1 MIDMRTIRA
10 VIWALFALC
19 LRIAAQQPNLSS
31 EKTPGATPAADQ
43 ILSSYEGQNVSSVQ
57 IAGHPELSSSQYSS
71 LMTQQAGQPFSK
83 AKVDQTAAALNATG
97 KFDNV
102 RVVAEPEAN
111 GVQVLFILEPA
122 VYFGLF
128 EFPGS
133 GNFSYSQLLQIANY
147 PVQTPFNAADVEQDR
162 QHLIT
167 FFEQEG
173 YFQAAV
179 QPEIQTDSVHAI
191 ANVIFH
197 VTLGRKAKFG
207 NVDLQGA
214 PPNDD
219 PLLRHKLTT
228 LLARFR
234 GAQIRP
240 GKTYHRSVVVKATGY
255 LTTILQKQGRLGAQV
270 KLAGAEYIAA
280 TNRADIH
287 FTIVPGDVT
296 QVKIAGAHLF
306 SWTRKSLLPIYQG
319 IGVDEESVQ
328 EGQQAL
334 LSYFQAKGFFDVKV
348 ESQFQKSQNSDTVVY
363 RISKEKKRKV
373 TAISLTGNTHLPSSQ
388 LTPALAVEK
397 KHLFSPGK
405 FSDQLVR
412 TSVNRLKAIYQSE
425 GFSDVQVVPAVTSR
439 TNDIRVSFRV
449 VEGPRDIVNSL
460 TIEGADTL
468 PEAQFAPVGLK
479 VIAGQPYS
487 QAHVEA
493 DRATIVSHYLKA
505 GYLNS
510 SFRETAAE
518 LSKND
523 PHRIN
528 VVYHIYEGP
537 KVMTGDLL
545 TLGRVHTRQRLI
557 DRDISSITPGQPLT
571 ETELLTSGSKLYD
584 HTGVFDWAEVDPKRD
599 IITQTREDVLVKT
612 HEAKRN
618 SFTYGFGFE
627 VINRGGSIP
636 SGTIALPNLPPI
648 GLPSNFTTSQST
660 FYGPRGTVQYTR
672 NNMRGKGES
681 LSFTGFAG
689 RLDQRFAAYYIDP
702 NFRWSPWRS
711 TASFSSERNEENPIF
726 SAQVEQGSL
735 QFQRP
740 IDKPKNNI
748 FFARYIYSQTDLTR
762 VLIPAL
768 VPTEDLHVRL
778 STFAANLTRD
788 TRDNA
793 LDEHKGV
800 LDSIELDF
808 NSTKL
813 GSSVDFAKLTL
824 QAAYYKEKIHHI
836 VWAESLRIGVARPFE
851 NSFVPLSEAYFSGG
865 GNSLR
870 GFPLDGA
877 GPQRPVEI
885 CSVGQT
891 SGCPYILV
899 PTGGNELFIFNFEAR
914 IPLPFKKGLGMVPF
928 YDGGNVYPTAGTYHF
943 ASLYSNTI
951 GLGLRY
957 STPVG
962 PVRVDIGRNLNP
974 GKGINAIPGNPG
986 ATPVNAINATQYFIS
1001 IGQAF

>member
-1 MIDMRTIRA
+1 MRLFRA
-10 VIWALFALC
+10 LACALFALC
-19 LRIAAQQPNLSS
+19 LRVPAQQSATS
-31 EKTPGATPAADQ
+31 AEKSPHTTPAADQ

-71 LMTQQAGQPFSK
+71 LMSQQAGQPFSK
-83 AKVDQTAAALNATG
+83 AKIDQTAAALKATG
-97 KFDNV
+97 KFEDV

-122 VYFGLF
+122 IYFGIF
-128 EFPGS
+128 EFSGS
-133 GNFSYSQLLQIANY
+133 GSFSYSQLLQIANY
-147 PVQTPFNAADVEQDR
+147 PIQTPFNAADVEQGR
-162 QHLIT
+162 QRLVT

-173 YFQAAV
+173 YFHAAV
-179 QPEIQTDSVHAI
+179 QPEIKIDSVHEI

-207 NVDLQGA
+207 NIDLQGA
-214 PPNDD
+214 PPDED
-219 PLLRHKLTT
+219 PLLRHELTT
-228 LLARFR
+228 FLASFH
-234 GAQIRP
+234 GARIRP
-240 GKTYHRSVVVKATGY
+240 GKTYHHSVLAKATSY

-287 FTIVPGDVT
+287 FSIVPGNVT
-296 QVKIAGAHLF
+296 HVQIAGAHLH
-306 SWTRKSLLPIYQG
+306 SWTRKSVLPIYQG

-348 ESQFQKSQNSDTVVY
+348 ESQYQKDQGFDTVVY
-363 RISKEKKRKV
+363 RITKEKKRKV
-373 TAISLTGNTHLPSSQ
+373 TAVNLTGNTHLPSSQ
-388 LTPALAVEK
+388 LIPALAVEK
-397 KHLFSPGK
+397 KHFFSPGK

-425 GFSDVQVVPAVTSR
+425 GFSDAQVIPTVTNK
-439 TNDIRVSFRV
+439 TEDIRVSFRV
-449 VEGPRDIVNSL
+449 VEGERDIVNSL
-460 TIEGADTL
+460 TIEGADTF
-468 PEAQFAPVGLK
+468 PEAQFAPGGLK
-479 VIAGQPYS
+479 VVAGQPYS

-493 DRATIVSHYLKA
+493 DRATIVSHYLQA

-518 LSKND
+518 VSKND
-523 PHRIN
+523 RHRIN

-537 KVMTGDLL
+537 KVITGDLL

-557 DRDISSITPGQPLT
+557 DEDIASIKPGQPLT
-571 ETELLTSGSKLYD
+571 ETELLTSGSRLYD

-599 IITQTREDVLVKT
+599 ITTQSKEDVLVKT

-618 SFTYGFGFE
+618 DFTYGFGFE

-636 SGTIALPNLPPI
+636 SGTVALPNLPPI

-660 FYGPRGTVQYTR
+660 YYGPRGTVQYTR

-681 LSFTGFAG
+681 LSLTGFAG

-702 NFRWSPWRS
+702 NFRWSPWKA
-711 TASFSSERNEENPIF
+711 TTSFSSERNEENPIF

-735 QFQRP
+735 QLQRP
-740 IDKPKNNI
+740 LGQAKKDI
-748 FFARYIYSQTDLTR
+748 FFARYIFSQTDLTR

-778 STFAANLTRD
+778 SGLAANLTRD

-800 LDSIELDF
+800 LDSIELNF

-813 GSSVDFAKLTL
+813 GSSVDFAKLTM
-824 QAAYYKEKIHHI
+824 QAAYYKEKLHHI
-836 VWAESLRIGVARPFE
+836 VWAESVRIGIARPFE

-885 CSVGQT
+885 CSSGQT

-899 PTGGNELFIFNFEAR
+899 PTGGNEMFILNSEAR
-914 IPLPFKKGLGMVPF
+914 IPLPFRKGLSVVPF

-962 PVRVDIGRNLNP
+962 PIRVDIGRNLNP
-974 GKGINAIPGNPG
+974 AKGINVIPGNPS
-986 ATPVNAINATQYFIS
+986 ATPVNAFNATQYFIS